1 MVIPK
6 VDLNALV
13 RPKIFWPS
21 IIILLI
27 ACLSL
32 YILKE
37 KEKSLRIGKELE
49 LQQTVAAKKVVENN
63 LADAKKEIISRDEQ
77 VKFTL
82 DKMEK
87 EITARKEAEAQL
99 LSVTK
104 EKQALEAKVEE
115 LTAAL
120 PKNIEL
126 EKIVIKTTH
135 ELIGKILAFDK
146 EHAFVVV
153 DLGSGNNLK
162 LGDILSVY
170 RNDKF
175 IGKVKVEKV
184 EEKSSAAAI
193 LNPWKNME
201 FKEND
206 VVKKL

>member
-6 VDLNALV
+6 VNLNALV

-32 YILKE
+32 YVLKE

-49 LQQTVAAKKVVENN
+49 LQQTVMAKKVVENN

-87 EITARKEAEAQL
+87 EVTARKEAEAQL

-126 EKIVIKTTH
+126 EKIVIKSSH
-135 ELIGKILAFDK
+135 ELAGKVLAIDK